1 MKHSGEKVSIRWYGR
16 AAVLVFGLVLLLLSA
31 CSEDPPA
38 PEPTPDQPQPIVQ
51 EPVEPEFLSLLP
63 GEAHALLGR
72 EPAVLVIDVRTDEE
86 RALVRIPGARNVVFE
101 EILQGHADLP
111 RDRPLLLVCTIGGRS
126 YAAALVLAEAGYP
139 RLYNLRGGLVA
150 WEKAGLPVEHGAA
163 PRMAGQ

>member
-1 MKHSGEKVSIRWYGR
+1 MKDSGENVSLWRWGR
-16 AAVLVFGLVLLLLSA
+16 AAGLVFGIVLLLLSA
-31 CSEDPPA
+31 CSEEPA
-38 PEPTPDQPQPIVQ
+38 TPEATPDQPQAIVQ
-51 EPVEPEFLSLLP
+51 EEVEPEFLSLLP

-72 EPAVLVIDVRTDEE
+72 EPAALVIDVRTDEE
-86 RALVRIPGARNVVFE
+86 RALVRIPGARHVVFE
-101 EILQGHADLP
+101 EILQGQTDLP

-150 WEKAGLPVEHGAA
+150 WEKAGLPIEHGAA